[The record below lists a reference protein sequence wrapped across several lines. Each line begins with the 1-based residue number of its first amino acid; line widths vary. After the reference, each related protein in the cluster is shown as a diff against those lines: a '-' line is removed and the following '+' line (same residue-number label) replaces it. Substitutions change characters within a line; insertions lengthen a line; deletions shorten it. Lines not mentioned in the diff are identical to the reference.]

1 MHTHEIDFFELIR
14 RVLPLHLLPPD
25 LAGRLQA
32 ALLARDAEEAERAAL
47 AALRELEARGLVR
60 AEGGRSGER
69 RYVNLTTGAA
79 IVLRAPRPAAG
90 RIEAVPCP
98 VLPGGAP
105 ASIEITRELLSLAG
119 RILSEDGTRVAE
131 HEQLIQLLL
140 SFTRQVVPCD
150 EARYLSLNRDAP
162 DGFTPIAGSGSPF
175 ATQLTDDWDAAR
187 GSILLIR
194 DLASLSPPVEPPP
207 AIAGASGPL
216 LRSAAVVRIGRPGD
230 RLRGAIEVWAA
241 RPGHFTR
248 ERLAVLE
255 LIAET
260 GRELLRN
267 ATQLQELVFIDSR
280 TQIFNK
286 AFFDIQFQNLLAR
299 ARREGLQMALA
310 IIDVDDFRAFNTR
323 YGYAGGDQVLARVAL
338 TLKGQVRPFDCVA
351 RWGGEEFTVV
361 LAPPVDADDAL
372 MICERLRRAVQQA
385 TVQIQG
391 LDRKEHRG
399 SVTVSIGGA
408 LYPHDGSSTEDLWR
422 RANEALLSA
431 KAAGKNRV
439 HFRLH
444 ERRDQRVAPA

>member
-1 MHTHEIDFFELIR
+1 MHTHEIDFLELIR
-14 RVLPLHLLPPD
+14 RVLPVHLLPLE
-25 LAGRLQA
+25 LAAEVQA
-32 ALLARDAEEAERAAL
+32 ALLARDPQAAERVAL
-47 AALRELEARGLVR
+47 AALRELEARGFVR
-60 AEGGRSGER
+60 AEEGRRNER

-79 IVLRAPRPAAG
+79 IVLREPRPAPT
-90 RIEAVPCP
+90 RIESMPSP
-98 VLPGGAP
+98 VLPGGTP
-105 ASIEITRELLSLAG
+105 ASIEITRELLNLAG

-131 HEQLIQLLL
+131 QEQLIQLLL
-140 SFTRQVVPCD
+140 NFTRQVVPCD
-150 EARYLSLNRDAP
+150 EARYLSLDREAP
-162 DGFTPIAGSGSPF
+162 DGFLAMAGSGSPF
-175 ATQLTDDWDAAR
+175 AALLASDWDAAR
-187 GSILLIR
+187 GHLLVIR
-194 DLASLSPPVEPPP
+194 DLAAIEPPVSPP
-207 AIAGASGPL
+207 AGLGGAAGAPL
-216 LRSAAVVRIGRPGD
+216 RTAAAVRLGRPGD
-230 RLRGAIEVWAA
+230 RMQGAIEVWDS

-248 ERLAVLE
+248 ERLAILE

-260 GRELLRN
+260 GRELLKN

-338 TLKGQVRPFDCVA
+338 TLKGQLRPFDCVA
-351 RWGGEEFTVV
+351 RWGGEEFAVV

-385 TVQIQG
+385 TVPILG

-408 LYPHDGSSTEDLWR
+408 LYPHDGSSGEDLWR
-422 RANEALLSA
+422 RANEALLAA

-444 ERRDQRVAPA
+444 ERRDHRVAPA